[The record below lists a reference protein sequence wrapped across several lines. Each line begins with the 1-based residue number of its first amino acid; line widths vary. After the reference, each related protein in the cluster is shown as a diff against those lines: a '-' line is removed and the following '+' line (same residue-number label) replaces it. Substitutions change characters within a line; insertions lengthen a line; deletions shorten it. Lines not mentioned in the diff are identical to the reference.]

1 MFDNRDA
8 SCVLSMA
15 GMLKCKLFSL
25 LKFHAAISV
34 AVGELSLTAAACL
47 VRSQIPAWHLA
58 WAFLQK
64 CSPGRFPVHPEVA
77 VPNMWQITGI

>member
-1 MFDNRDA
+1 MFDNREA
-8 SCVLSMA
+8 GCVLSMA

-34 AVGELSLTAAACL
+34 AVGELSLTAAPCL
-47 VRSQIPAWHLA
+47 VRREILSWHLA

-64 CSPGRFPVHPEVA
+64 CSLGRFLVYPEVLYL
-77 VPNMWQITGI
+77 ICSR